1 MKLVKIK
8 NVCKINPP
16 KEKVDGM
23 VSFLK
28 MEDVSVDG
36 RVLNKEEREYS
47 EVSTGF
53 SSFKDKDVLV
63 AKITPCFENGKGAY
77 VENLLNGIG
86 FGSTEFHVVR
96 ADESKILSKYL
107 FYHLNSTKFRKYGE
121 VHMTGS
127 AGQKRV
133 PKDYIESYKIFLP
146 SLLEQEKIVQIL
158 STWDSAIEKQEQ
170 LIEKKKEFKKGL
182 MQRLLSGE
190 VRFKEFNDKWKEY
203 RYAEILK

>member
-107 FYHLNSTKFRKYGE
+107 FYHLN
-121 VHMTGS
+121 
-127 AGQKRV
+127 
-133 PKDYIESYKIFLP
+133 
-146 SLLEQEKIVQIL
+146 IL
-158 STWDSAIEKQEQ
+158 NI
-170 LIEKKKEFKKGL
+170 
-182 MQRLLSGE
+182 
-190 VRFKEFNDKWKEY
+190 
-203 RYAEILK
+203 